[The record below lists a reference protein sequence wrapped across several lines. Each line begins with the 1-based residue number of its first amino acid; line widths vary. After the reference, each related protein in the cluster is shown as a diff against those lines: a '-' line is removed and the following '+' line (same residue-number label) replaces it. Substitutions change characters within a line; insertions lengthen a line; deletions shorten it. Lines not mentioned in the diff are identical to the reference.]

1 MLWGRKHICF
11 LLQKENHNALFK
23 NSCLIFSIYIMLI
36 RVLIRILLSHVW
48 CWTPFPEIVNTRPFT
63 FPREFWIFI
72 RRSEDKSWKLTHY
85 VTLSRGSDVQK
96 WQVLAENQ
104 DLRIYLLTNV
114 GNLRIWTMS
123 LNRVVELGC
132 RKLNFLEFWMIEF
145 WTLGLV
151 ELRLR
156 S

>member
-1 MLWGRKHICF
+1 MINTVRNGQMDLLSWWWRLVLIKDELLLKQKKIIDPGKIYSDAREWGCCRAEKHICF

-85 VTLSRGSDVQK
+85 VTLSRGSDV
-96 WQVLAENQ
+96 
-104 DLRIYLLTNV
+104 
-114 GNLRIWTMS
+114 
-123 LNRVVELGC
+123 
-132 RKLNFLEFWMIEF
+132 
-145 WTLGLV
+145 
-151 ELRLR
+151 
-156 S
+156 